1 MLKMPAMHHI
11 NLDILIAV
19 VILVLDFVL
28 WRGLGARFARM
39 RLVTRLI
46 AFLGLTY
53 VLLKSG
59 MSPFGPAPWAE
70 DKPVH
75 FFAQCVELL
84 WWLQVAKV
92 ASTMLDREVLPA
104 LWNRERLFRDVL
116 SAVIFVAAAVAAM
129 GYVLE
134 MPVRGLLATS
144 GALAVILGLAIQS
157 TLGDVFSGIVLNAT
171 EPFRIG
177 DWVFV
182 GDIEGEVVESNWRAT
197 SLLNPHGNVVVIPN
211 SVAAKAN
218 IVNQSRPSHLHGVSI
233 LLEIA
238 PEEPAGKVIE
248 ALEYA
253 VAGAVDVLAEPRP
266 VVKAKRATND
276 SIEYEI
282 IAYVDH
288 LLKKT
293 DTSNAL
299 FELSQRHLAASGV
312 LLRSLSVARSPAGS
326 QGSAEALLHHVEMFS
341 TLSDSQLSTL
351 AGSMSIRECSAG
363 QVIERADAS
372 GPDEQQ
378 TLLIVARGVA
388 TLFVDRDGREVE
400 LRRMSPGDS
409 IGQSAILAGVKVE
422 GTMRAIT
429 PMTVYALQQD
439 ALTPVLRGRPD
450 IAQRMCRVLA
460 REFAHDQSRL
470 SRNTSSSAESTEGFL
485 EWLHDGIKHIHD
497 LVINDS

>member
-1 MLKMPAMHHI
+1 MFNMSTMHHI
-11 NLDILIAV
+11 NIDILVAMA
-19 VILVLDFVL
+19 ILVLDFVI
-28 WRGLGARFARM
+28 WRGLGGRFGRI
-39 RLVTRLI
+39 RLVTRLVS
-46 AFLGLTY
+46 FLALTY

-59 MSPFGPAPWAE
+59 MSPFGPAPWTE

-75 FFAQCVELL
+75 FFAQCIELL

-116 SAVIFVAAAVAAM
+116 SAVIFVAAAVAAL

-134 MPVRGLLATS
+134 IPVRGLLATS

-171 EPFRIG
+171 EPFGIG

-211 SVAAKAN
+211 SVAAKAS
-218 IVNQSRPSHLHGVSI
+218 IVNHSRPPSMHGVSI

-253 VAGAVDVLAEPRP
+253 AAGAVDVLAVPRP
-266 VVKAKRATND
+266 VVKAKRATTD

-282 IAYVDH
+282 IAYVDD
-288 LLKKT
+288 LQKKIE
-293 DTSNAL
+293 TSNAL
-299 FELSQRHLAASGV
+299 FDLSQRHLAASGI
-312 LLRSLSVARSPAGS
+312 LMRSLSISKTPPGPLS
-326 QGSAEALLHHVEMFS
+326 SAEALLHHVEMFR
-341 TLSDSQLSTL
+341 TLTDSQLAVL
-351 AGSMSIRECSAG
+351 AASMSVQDFSPG
-363 QVIERADAS
+363 QVIERAGAS
-372 GPDEQQ
+372 SADDQQ
-378 TLLIVARGVA
+378 TLLIVARGIA
-388 TLFVDRDGREVE
+388 TLCVDRDGHEVE

-409 IGQSAILAGVKVE
+409 IGQSAILAGVRVE
-422 GTMRAIT
+422 GTMRAKT
-429 PMTVYALQQD
+429 SMTVYALKRD
-439 ALTPVLRGRPD
+439 ALTPILRARPE
-450 IAQRMCRVLA
+450 IAKHMCRVLA
-460 REFAHDQSRL
+460 QEFAHDQSLL
-470 SRNTSSSAESTEGFL
+470 SRNASSTETTESFL
-485 EWLHDGIKHIHD
+485 EWLHDGIRHLHD
-497 LVINDS
+497 LVINDK